1 MSNDTN
7 DEYNEEPGPL
17 TLAQHAELRSR
28 LCSLPD
34 TVPPRAVWQRIEE
47 QASAEGL
54 LQRPALSEPT
64 RWFAG
69 AAIAAGVV
77 LAVLNLP
84 VAVTP
89 APTEVLAA
97 DPRLRTEPEFNA
109 SAAEIRLQSINAL
122 MVRSQFLERDL
133 RRLPDSPQLMRADMA
148 ATIDELQDRI
158 AAIDAQLNQPGQ
170 VMTREAQELYWRERV
185 RLMDSLVKLRLAQS
199 QRGAF

>member
-1 MSNDTN
+1 MK
-7 DEYNEEPGPL
+7 NETTATGDDRQEGL
-17 TLAQHAELRSR
+17 SARQHSQLREKLAA
-28 LCSLPD
+28 LPD
-34 TVPPRAVWQRIEE
+34 SGPPRAVWQRIEE

-54 LQRPALSEPT
+54 LRRPVLSDGT
-64 RWFAG
+64 RWAAG

-84 VAVTP
+84 NAQ
-89 APTEVLAA
+89 LAQPGEGVV
-97 DPRLRTEPEFNA
+97 DNVPLRTEPAFDA
-109 SAAEIRLQSINAL
+109 YVAESQSRSINAL

-133 RRLPDSPQLMRADMA
+133 RRLPASPQLMRADTA

-158 AAIDAQLNQPGQ
+158 AGIDYQLSQQDEGL
-170 VMTREAQELYWRERV
+170 TSEAQEVFWRERV